1 MKKQFNTLKIGL
13 LGGGQLGRML
23 LQKAADFSLNI
34 KVLDPDPVA
43 PCRNLSEEFIN
54 GSFQDHD
61 TVYAFGKSCDLITIE
76 IEHVNVDALDKLE
89 KEGVVIYPQ
98 PGVIRLVKDKGD
110 QKKFFLENNIPTADF
125 QIITNKADLAT
136 AKINFPVIQK
146 IRQGGYDGK
155 GVFRITSPD
164 DFENAFDAPSI
175 LEKIIFFKKE
185 ISVIVSRNSNGECA
199 AFPSVEMEFNPELNL
214 VEFLF
219 SPADI
224 NQQIEIKAQ
233 KLAVEVANALQIVG
247 VLAVEMF
254 LTESNELLVNEIAP
268 RPHNSGHHTIE
279 ANTTSQFEQHLRTI
293 LGLPLGNTDT
303 LFPSV
308 MVNLLGEKNY
318 EGQAVYQNL
327 DQVLDMEGVYIHLYG
342 KKFTRPFRKMGHVTV
357 KGKTIEEAKMKAM
370 EVKKLLRVIS
380 E

>member
-1 MKKQFNTLKIGL
+1 
-13 LGGGQLGRML
+13 
-23 LQKAADFSLNI
+23 
-34 KVLDPDPVA
+34 
-43 PCRNLSEEFIN
+43 
-54 GSFQDHD
+54 
-61 TVYAFGKSCDLITIE
+61 
-76 IEHVNVDALDKLE
+76 
-89 KEGVVIYPQ
+89 
-98 PGVIRLVKDKGD
+98 
-110 QKKFFLENNIPTADF
+110 
-125 QIITNKADLAT
+125 
-136 AKINFPVIQK
+136 
-146 IRQGGYDGK
+146 
-155 GVFRITSPD
+155 
-164 DFENAFDAPSI
+164 
-175 LEKIIFFKKE
+175 
-185 ISVIVSRNSNGECA
+185 
-199 AFPSVEMEFNPELNL
+199 MEFNPEVNL

-254 LTESNELLVNEIAP
+254 LTESDELLVNEIAP

-318 EGQAVYQNL
+318 EGPAIYQNL
-327 DQVLDMEGVYIHLYG
+327 DKVLAMEGVYVHLYG
-342 KKFTRPFRKMGHVTV
+342 KKFTRSFRKMGHVTV
-357 KGKTIEEAKMKAM
+357 KGKTIEEAKKKAM
-370 EVKKLLRVIS
+370 EVKKLLKVIS